1 MRGDVRVEADLI
13 PALEVRR
20 PAVVMHRAGLKSVG
34 NSVAKPLDYFDT
46 NVSGTACLL
55 RAIKTFDVKHLFSSS
70 ATVYGDPI
78 ELPLR

>member
-1 MRGDVRVEADLI
+1 MPRAGGSPPCRSDAS
-13 PALEVRR
+13 RR
-20 PAVVMHRAGLKSVG
+20 PEIRRRFCSW
-34 NSVAKPLDYFDT
+34 KPLDYFDT